1 MKHHKNFSYYI
12 IMVILFIS
20 AAVCLIPII
29 NTIAISMSDRVS
41 ANTGKVTFWPVNF
54 TLAPYRELLRDDQFF
69 RSFGISVIRVIIGL
83 FVNVILC
90 IIMAYPLSKT
100 PKQFRAR
107 SVYMWFVIF
116 LLLFNGGLIPTY
128 VLVSN
133 LGMINS
139 IWALVLPGAVPIF
152 SVIVLMNFYKGLPSA
167 LEESALVDGAG
178 PWRILLQIYVPL
190 SLPSIAVISLWS
202 VVGHWND
209 FLGGLIYMTD
219 RTLWPLQT
227 YIQSLGSNI
236 DYQQM
241 RNMNIDEILRMMELS
256 SITFDSAK
264 VIVAMIP
271 VLLVYPFLQR
281 YFVKGIVMGAVKE

>member
-1 MKHHKNFSYYI
+1 
-12 IMVILFIS
+12 
-20 AAVCLIPII
+20 
-29 NTIAISMSDRVS
+29 
-41 ANTGKVTFWPVNF
+41 
-54 TLAPYRELLRDDQFF
+54 
-69 RSFGISVIRVIIGL
+69 
-83 FVNVILC
+83 
-90 IIMAYPLSKT
+90 
-100 PKQFRAR
+100 
-107 SVYMWFVIF
+107 MWFVIF
-116 LLLFNGGLIPTY
+116 LMLFNGGLIPTY

-139 IWALVLPGAVPIF
+139 IWALILPGAVPIF
-152 SVIVLMNFYKGLPSA
+152 SMIMLMNSFKGIPHA
-167 LEESALVDGAG
+167 LEESALIDGAG
-178 PWRILLQIYVPL
+178 PWRILMQIYAPL
-190 SLPSIAVISLWS
+190 SLPTIAVISLWS

-209 FLGGLIYMTD
+209 FLSGLIYMTD

-236 DYQQM
+236 DYGQM
-241 RNMNIDEILRMMELS
+241 RNMNIEEILRMMELS